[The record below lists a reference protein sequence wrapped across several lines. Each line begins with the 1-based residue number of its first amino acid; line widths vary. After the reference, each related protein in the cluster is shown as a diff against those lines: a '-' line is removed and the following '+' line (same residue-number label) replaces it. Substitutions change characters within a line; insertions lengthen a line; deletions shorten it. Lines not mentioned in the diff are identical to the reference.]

1 VSLEGIVPEREPKRR
16 AALGEPLLAYAAA
29 IAIAVVLFW
38 GARALAVVQQLMQG
52 AIACAFLFGP
62 QLAAR
67 LSGRPFDPPSAGIGL
82 QPVGRG
88 LRVLAAA
95 LLATWPV
102 FILGFF
108 VYYQAACSSDGLLSA
123 WARQFVP
130 ICSSWRG
137 LAGGHLRL
145 PDDFLVL
152 ALSQI
157 LVVAVPEEV
166 FFRGYLLARF
176 EERWPSR
183 SRFLG
188 ASVGAPLVVTSVLF
202 ALGHFLVDLQPARL
216 AVFFPALAFG
226 WMRSRSG
233 SIAPGAVFHAL
244 CNLLSEVL
252 HDSFF

>member
-1 VSLEGIVPEREPKRR
+1 MAEREPNRS
-16 AALGEPLLAYAAA
+16 AGLGEPLLAYAAA
-29 IAIAVVLFW
+29 IALAVALFW
-38 GARALAVVQQLMQG
+38 AARVLPFVQQIMQG

-62 QLAAR
+62 QLAAS
-67 LSGRPFDPPSAGIGL
+67 LSGRVFNPTAAGIGV
-82 QPVGRG
+82 QPVARG
-88 LRVLAAA
+88 LRVLVIA
-95 LLATWPV
+95 LAVTWPV
-102 FILGFF
+102 FIVGFF
-108 VYYQAACSSDGLLSA
+108 VYYQAICTPGGGLSGLARHLAPLCSA
-123 WARQFVP
+123 
-130 ICSSWRG
+130 WRG
-137 LAGGHLRL
+137 LSGGQLRL
-145 PDDFLVL
+145 PDDFAIL

-183 SRFLG
+183 RRFWG
-188 ASVGAPLVVTSVLF
+188 ASVGRPLLLTSVLF
-202 ALGHFLVDLQPARL
+202 ALGHFFVDLHPARL

-252 HDSFF
+252 HGSFF

>member
-1 VSLEGIVPEREPKRR
+1 MAPEPERRR
-16 AALGEPLLAYAAA
+16 CAGTGEPFLAFAAA
-29 IAIAVVLFW
+29 IAFAVFLFW
-38 GARALAVVQQLMQG
+38 AGRAIGFIQQIVQG
-52 AIACAFLFGP
+52 AIACTFLFGP

-67 LSGRPFDPPSAGIGL
+67 LSGRPFDPRAAGITL
-82 QPVGRG
+82 HPIGRG
-88 LRVLAAA
+88 LRVLAVA
-95 LLATWPV
+95 LAVTWPAFV
-102 FILGFF
+102 LGFLL
-108 VYYQAACSSDGLLSA
+108 YYQSVCPDLAPLHAL
-123 WARQFVP
+123 ARHLAP
-130 ICSSWRG
+130 ICSGWRG
-137 LAGGHLRL
+137 LSGWRLSL

-152 ALSQI
+152 AMSQI

-183 SRFLG
+183 RRFLG
-188 ASVGAPLVVTSVLF
+188 AAVGRPLLLTSALF

-233 SIAPGAVFHAL
+233 SIAPGALFHAL

-252 HDSFF
+252 HESFF